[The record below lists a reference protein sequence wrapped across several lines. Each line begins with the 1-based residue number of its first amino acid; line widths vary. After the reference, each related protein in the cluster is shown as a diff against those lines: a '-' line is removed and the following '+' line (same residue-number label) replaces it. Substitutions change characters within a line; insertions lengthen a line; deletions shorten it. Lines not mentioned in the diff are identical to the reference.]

1 MQLYLDV
8 NCSSGEDDNTVAE
21 VPMKC
26 FWIIP
31 LLVIVLL
38 AGGCETVKGVGR
50 DMQKAGDWVEESAK

>member
-1 MQLYLDV
+1 V

-50 DMQKAGDWVEESAK
+50 DMQKAGNWVEDAAN